1 MCSDCRYYFWD
12 ERSSV
17 EEVAVNIALRCP
29 RHRPAPRPRPHRH
42 NITASPQP
50 TTIRNPPTSDSTSQ
64 HYIVKGSP
72 GNRDGMT
79 PKLETTSAK
88 CFIILRNEINRCV
101 SSRALNKVSRRF
113 HNPRGGPT
121 TLRSIGG

>member
-29 RHRPAPRPRPHRH
+29 RHRPPPRPHRH
-42 NITASPQP
+42 NTTTSPQP

-88 CFIILRNEINRCV
+88 CFIVCEADLYILMLFVSQSVCHTCSKRRNNSNV
-101 SSRALNKVSRRF
+101 L
-113 HNPRGGPT
+113 
-121 TLRSIGG
+121 TLTY